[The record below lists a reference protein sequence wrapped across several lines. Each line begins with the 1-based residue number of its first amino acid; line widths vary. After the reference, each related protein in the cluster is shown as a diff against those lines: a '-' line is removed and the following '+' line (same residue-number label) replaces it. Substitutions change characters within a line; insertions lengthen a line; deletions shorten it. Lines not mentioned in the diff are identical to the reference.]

1 MREVLPVPT
10 VIAYHEID
18 DREHWLAS
26 PKREEFFGPLG
37 VTNVRTFLDPENPN
51 RAALLADVPDMA
63 AFEAAMQTREA
74 AEAMEHDGVRGETLI
89 VLVEA

>member
-1 MREVLPVPT
+1 MPT

-74 AEAMEHDGVRGETLI
+74 AAAMEHDGVRAETLI